1 VSTAKGSS
9 SLLDDIDRRLIEL
22 LVEDGRVSNRA
33 LAAAVDISEVAVAS
47 RLRRLMDRNV
57 LSVTAVFDIE
67 SAGYRYAAN
76 ASVWADNIDAVSA
89 QLVEIGEVHV
99 VARVLGGP
107 DFLMEV
113 RTVDMDAMASVLT
126 DRVPSIPGVR
136 ATTARLVVEVVEE
149 RWHYARFTHPGS
161 EPTFPNPSIP
171 LDELDRAII
180 GELRRDGRQSNRR
193 IASLLDVAPGTVR
206 TRVVRLEQAGF
217 MRIVAQVDPVAL
229 QEALV
234 LSTLL
239 LKTTGSPWPIAR
251 QLGALPEVLWS
262 AVCLGDYNVSCLV
275 SSPDS
280 RELLDFVSACV
291 HDLAGVADV
300 DILYV
305 TDALKGSFQL
315 KPLRP
320 SRGPQER
327 EKRTL

>member
-1 VSTAKGSS
+1 
-9 SLLDDIDRRLIEL
+9 
-22 LVEDGRVSNRA
+22 
-33 LAAAVDISEVAVAS
+33 VDVSEVAVAS

-57 LSVTAVFDIE
+57 LSVTAVFDIA
-67 SAGYRYAAN
+67 SAGYRFAAN
-76 ASVWADNIDAVSA
+76 ASIWADEIDAVAA
-89 QLVEIGEVHV
+89 QLVAIDEVHV

-107 DFLMEV
+107 DFVLEV
-113 RTVDMDAMASVLT
+113 RTVDMDAMASVLA

-149 RWHYARFTHPGS
+149 RWHYARFSQASS
-161 EPTFPNPSIP
+161 EPTFPNPSIA

-193 IASLLDVAPGTVR
+193 IAGLLDVAPGTVR
-206 TRVVRLEQAGF
+206 ARVVRLEQAGF
-217 MRIVAQVDPVAL
+217 MRIVAQIDPMAL
-229 QEALV
+229 QEAPV

-239 LKTTGSPWPIAR
+239 VKTTGSPWTVAR
-251 QLGALPEVLWS
+251 ELGALSEVLWS
-262 AVCLGDYNVSCLV
+262 AVCVGDYNVSCLV

-280 RELLDFVSACV
+280 RVLLDFVSNCV

-320 SRGPQER
+320 ARGPDRGQKGRKSGDKNET
-327 EKRTL
+327 RTVRGR